1 MAEPFSVRVVG
12 LNRLRRGLRAMSPEL
27 RRGLDRELKAVA
39 SPIAADA
46 KRRYRKL
53 HPRRRGGK
61 GSQRGIRAQRRRR
74 QGPRNY
80 WFARY
85 PYLLG
90 QEWGSH
96 GQLSSVP
103 ARQSRGSF
111 LLAGDPSR
119 LRRSTRKR

>member
-53 HPRRRGGK
+53 HPRSRGGK
-61 GSQRGIRAQRRRR
+61 GSQRGIRATAGGGKVRVII
-74 QGPRNY
+74 GS
-80 WFARY
+80 ARY

-96 GQLSSVP
+96 GRYPQFPRVTKE
-103 ARQSRGSF
+103 GSF
-111 LLAGDPSR
+111 LVAGHPSR
-119 LRRSTRKR
+119 RR

>member
-61 GSQRGIRAQRRRR
+61 GSQRGIRATA
-74 QGPRNY
+74 GGVKS
-80 WFARY
+80 A
-85 PYLLG
+85 
-90 QEWGSH
+90 S
-96 GQLSSVP
+96 SSVQP
-103 ARQSRGSF
+103 AIHTCSVKSGDHTVAIPNSRASIAMAISF
-111 LLAGDPSR
+111 G
-119 LRRSTRKR
+119 RRSKPAPMTYSKK